1 MGEYLAEQVRCGR
14 FTYNEIVQMY
24 PQYKDDIDKY
34 LEEYSYIEI
43 EDWDIYP
50 SYTIR
55 IRGIIF
61 F

>member
-34 LEEYSYIEI
+34 LEEYNYIEI

-50 SYTIR
+50 SYTYSV
-55 IRGIIF
+55 
-61 F
+61 